1 MVIGTGTGIYATF
14 VMTVVAQEDSS
25 RVVWPSCPSSGW
37 TGGVNTLTSIPNG
50 KPLTTP
56 TKGPRFETHG
66 PYQHGAGI
74 KAVNGGAS
82 IGGGPDAGVSMGN
95 IPIAIH
101 GSGDDTTGIN
111 KANVFASEFGSSVFS
126 SFESMSPTLAK
137 SHWSVHGGGTAA
149 RPGVS
154 FHVDVYAQ
162 ICLHALTM
170 PPAGMLCAQQD
181 NNPMSQRN

>member
-56 TKGPRFETHG
+56 TQGPRFETHG

-82 IGGGPDAGVSMGN
+82 IGNGADAGVKMGN
-95 IPIAIH
+95 IPIVIH
-101 GSGDDTTGIN
+101 GSGDDTTGIT
-111 KANVFASEFGSSVFS
+111 KPNVFASEFGSSVFS

-149 RPGVS
+149 SPG
-154 FHVDVYAQ
+154 
-162 ICLHALTM
+162 
-170 PPAGMLCAQQD
+170 D
-181 NNPMSQRN
+181 NNPMSQRNCQYAIRTFPEPAIRNSRQQY